1 MKFDAATAE
10 TARHKTSELF
20 AEIQKICS
28 ALDIQGVNVGANEAN
43 CTITDDSVSLTVE
56 VDILDSEL
64 SVSER
69 DYPLH
74 VLGEPGSVFQFH
86 PKAKSKTCFVPAWS
100 SNCDFGWREKGGTAK
115 PFLSVAK
122 LAEMC
127 VSKFT
132 ALVQLN
138 ENGEIKREWRGNAR
152 PSRS

>member
-1 MKFDAATAE
+1 MKFDAATTD
-10 TARHKTSELF
+10 TAKHKTSELF

-28 ALDIQGVNVGANEAN
+28 ALEIQGVNVGADETN
-43 CTITDDSVSLTVE
+43 CTITDDSVSLAVE
-56 VDILDSEL
+56 VDILDGEL

-74 VLGEPGSVFQFH
+74 VLGEPRLGFQFH
-86 PKAKSKTCFVPAWS
+86 GTARSKACFVPAWS
-100 SNCDFGWREKGGTAK
+100 SGGDFGWRGKSGTAK
-115 PFLSVAK
+115 PFLSAAK

-132 ALVQLN
+132 ALVLLN